1 MNNDNDRLDGVD
13 NLESLIDRALE
24 SYTPCAPR
32 PGLEQRVLA
41 SLDTENHPR
50 PRFWSWKL
58 TWAFSAGVLLLA
70 AVAIPVWIASR
81 RPPITALRRAPA
93 SQVEHSPHP
102 TPAVA
107 SSTKKMRRA
116 PAAAQPAPQPQFG
129 QPRATREEL
138 LLARFAVRY
147 PEMLSALNEEKPA
160 TDAPISIPAISYN
173 PIAAK
178 PVEIPPISV
187 APIQIS
193 SLNSPN

>member
-1 MNNDNDRLDGVD
+1 MNNENDRLDGVD

-41 SLDTENHPR
+41 SLDAENHPR
-50 PRFWSWKL
+50 PRFWSWRL
-58 TWAFSAGVLLLA
+58 TWVFSAGVLLLA
-70 AVAIPVWIASR
+70 AVAIPGWIASR
-81 RPPITALRRAPA
+81 QPRITALRRAPV
-93 SQVEHSPHP
+93 SQVEHSPQP

-107 SSTKKMRRA
+107 SSTKKMRRTLTA
-116 PAAAQPAPQPQFG
+116 TQPAPQPQFG
-129 QPRATREEL
+129 QPRATKEEL
-138 LLARFAVRY
+138 LLARSAAQY
-147 PEMLSALNEEKPA
+147 PELLSALNEEKSA
-160 TDAPISIPAISYN
+160 IDTPISIPAIFYN

-178 PVEIPPISV
+178 PVDIPPISV